1 MGFEDLLRS
10 LKKYKGVTDN
20 SQEVKRGYIFVAI
33 KGLSHDGHDFIKEA
47 INNGAAVV
55 VGERE
60 SKPKEI
66 DYVKV
71 PSSRY
76 AFGLLASAWYGNP
89 SQKLTVI
96 GVTGTDGKTTTA
108 NLIYWIF
115 KKAGKRCGLVST
127 INARVGDEDVDTGF
141 HVTNPEPIPLQKL
154 LSRMVD
160 AGCKFAVLEVT
171 SHGLDQERVAGI
183 GFDTAVLTNIT
194 HEHLDYHK
202 TYEDYVAAKAKLFK
216 SVSTAI
222 LNKDDSSYELIRPR
236 VNPEAKIFSYPD
248 GSLSSEVIKSIEK
261 RFPESYNRLN
271 AQAAAVTAKSYAI
284 SDTVIAAAISTF
296 GQLEGRM
303 EEIPTNKGFK
313 VIVDFAHT
321 PNALFVAL
329 TAAKDKITQG
339 GRLIAVFGSAGERD
353 IGKRKKMGEI
363 AASLAKVSVITSE
376 DPRSEN
382 PDTIIDEIAKGYQGK
397 KENSDFYKIPERGEA
412 ISFAIG
418 SLAKKGDVV
427 IICGKGHEKSMAY
440 SGVEYP
446 WSDYEAVEEAFKGKV
461 MKLERWSFNK
471 LKRAHFT
478 GIKGVGM
485 TSLALCLDDMGIK
498 VGGSDT
504 GELFVTDEV
513 LKGREIEWKEGFSEK
528 NLVPLP
534 DLVITTGAHGGL
546 TNPEAVFAKSKG
558 IPTITH
564 AEALAK
570 IAQGKDTI
578 AACGVGGKTTTSSML
593 AVMLDSAGASPS
605 FAIGVGNIF
614 PLGVPGTY
622 KEDGK
627 HFICEADEFAVSP
640 GINNAPRFSFLTPK
654 IIVVTNIEHDHPDIY
669 PTIEDTKK
677 TFREFFEKVPPD
689 GLLVGCIDN
698 PNVAEVLKGLKVPV
712 TTYGVSSQA
721 DWIIG
726 DVKHESGK
734 IRFSLT
740 NSAKKINDI
749 SIRVP
754 GDYNVLNAAA
764 AYIVGNFVGLSEAV
778 LKKGLWEYLGCQR
791 RFEVVGEARGITI
804 VDDYAHHPKEI
815 KAVLAAS
822 REWYP
827 GRRIVAVFQPHTY
840 SRTKALFADFA
851 SSFNDADVAA
861 FMDIYSSAREEKD
874 VSVSSERLAR
884 ETKKMKKESYYIG
897 GHKKAV
903 TWLKKNLKKGDV
915 LLTLGAGDIFYIH
928 SDLLK

>member
-71 PSSRY
+71 SSSRY

-183 GFDTAVLTNIT
+183 GFDTAVLTNVT

-222 LNKDDSSYELIRPR
+222 LNKDDSSYETIRPR

-321 PNALFVAL
+321 PNALFSTL
-329 TAAKDKITQG
+329 TAAKDKTDNG
-339 GRLIAVFGSAGERD
+339 GGLIAVFGSAGERD
-353 IGKRKKMGEI
+353 VAKRKKMGEG
-363 AASLAKVSVITSE
+363 AASLANVSVITSE

-412 ISFAIG
+412 ISFATG

-446 WSDYEAVEEAFKGKV
+446 WSDYEAVEEAFKGEV

-546 TNPEAVFAKSKG
+546 TNPEAVFAKLKR

-570 IAQGKDTI
+570 VAQGKDTI
-578 AACGVGGKTTTSSML
+578 AVCGAGGKTTTSSML

-614 PLGVPGTY
+614 PLGVPGRY
-622 KEDGK
+622 EEEGK

-677 TFREFFEKVPPD
+677 TFREFFEKVPDD
-689 GLLVGCIDN
+689 GLLVACIDD
-698 PNVAEVLKGLKVPV
+698 PNVSEVLKCLKVPV

-764 AYIVGNFVGLSEAV
+764 ACIVGNFVGLSEAV

-861 FMDIYSSAREEKD
+861 S
-874 VSVSSERLAR
+874 L
-884 ETKKMKKESYYIG
+884 KE
-897 GHKKAV
+897 
-903 TWLKKNLKKGDV
+903 
-915 LLTLGAGDIFYIH
+915 
-928 SDLLK
+928 